1 MNLRARAAVAAG
13 TAALSCALM
22 AGFAAAPAPAS
33 PGTAASSP
41 SSPSSASAIPL
52 FAHYYIW
59 FTPTSWNRAKIDYP
73 LIGRYSSADP
83 AVMREQIQEAKAA
96 GIDGFIVSWK
106 NTPTDDRILQTL
118 MGVASQEHF
127 KLAMIYE
134 GLDFSRQPLPISE
147 VAAGFKLFRD
157 VYAPNPVWF
166 RLNGKP
172 LTIWSGTWDYSH
184 ADVASVT
191 SAVRGS
197 MLVLSTEKSVA
208 GFQRL
213 ADVTDGDAYYWS
225 SVNPQ
230 TDSGYAVKMNAMSK
244 AIHQAG
250 KYWIAPFAP
259 GFDARLVGGRSVVPR
274 NDGQTLRT
282 EYATAVQSAPD
293 VLGLISWNEFSEN
306 TYVEPSVHYGRLYLQ
321 VVGQLRG
328 AAPSPS
334 SAAEPGAGRSSS
346 AAAPESSGSSVL
358 WLAGFAI
365 ALVSVVALAGYGRR
379 RVARRGQS
387 VPARGS
393 R

>member
-1 MNLRARAAVAAG
+1 
-13 TAALSCALM
+13 
-22 AGFAAAPAPAS
+22 
-33 PGTAASSP
+33 
-41 SSPSSASAIPL
+41 
-52 FAHYYIW
+52 
-59 FTPTSWNRAKIDYP
+59 
-73 LIGRYSSADP
+73 
-83 AVMREQIQEAKAA
+83 
-96 GIDGFIVSWK
+96 
-106 NTPTDDRILQTL
+106 
-118 MGVASQEHF
+118 
-127 KLAMIYE
+127 
-134 GLDFSRQPLPISE
+134 
-147 VAAGFKLFRD
+147 
-157 VYAPNPVWF
+157 
-166 RLNGKP
+166 
-172 LTIWSGTWDYSH
+172 
-184 ADVASVT
+184 VASVT

-197 MLVLSTEKSVA
+197 MLVLSTEKSVV

-306 TYVEPSVHYGRLYLQ
+306 TYVEPSVNYGRLYLQ

-328 AAPSPS
+328 AAAPSPS
-334 SAAEPGAGRSSS
+334 AAAEPGTGRSSS
-346 AAAPESSGSSVL
+346 AAAPEGSGSSVL